1 MREPRADAT
10 IATALEEAAAELER
24 AGILNARREAMAI
37 WAALAGTRLG
47 DVWLRR
53 DDEAPTAVAEQFQKA
68 VQRRASGIPFAYAVG
83 RTAFRTL
90 DLKLDGR
97 ALIPR
102 PETEGLVALVLEWAG
117 RSPVPG
123 NRSPETG
130 NGVVADIGTGCGCI
144 AVALAVEGTFDR
156 VIAVE
161 RSGGAAALARE
172 NAELVAAPTPV
183 EVREGD
189 LLEPLAGE
197 RYRVIVA
204 NPPYVT
210 AAEYDALDP
219 AVRHYEPREALVSGT
234 DGLDATRRLLAG
246 AAPLLAPGGALF
258 LEINERRAEAVRAL
272 AQGHGW
278 RRIEIHQD
286 LFGRPRYAV
295 AFPREDA

>member
-1 MREPRADAT
+1 LP
-10 IATALEEAAAELER
+10 
-24 AGILNARREAMAI
+24 
-37 WAALAGTRLG
+37 
-47 DVWLRR
+47 
-53 DDEAPTAVAEQFQKA
+53 AP
-68 VQRRASGIPFAYAVG
+68 
-83 RTAFRTL
+83 
-90 DLKLDGR
+90 
-97 ALIPR
+97 
-102 PETEGLVALVLEWAG
+102 
-117 RSPVPG
+117 
-123 NRSPETG
+123 G
-130 NGVVADIGTGCGCI
+130 NGVVADIGTGCGCV
-144 AVALAVEGTFDR
+144 ALALAVEGTFDR